1 MYENNKYINAAVLTK
16 QRKKLSLLN
25 LAPEKNLQK
34 GQLLVKLYSTS
45 ICGAQIGELLG
56 KTGKDKWIPHCLG
69 HEGYGKI
76 IKKHRSVNKVRVN
89 DDVIMHWRKSKGTNS
104 KPTSYLSKNGVINAG
119 LLTTFQTYAVV
130 SENRLTKVNRFKK
143 YTKIAPLL
151 GCAFPTAWGILN
163 KETNYTKNSQI
174 LIFGA
179 GGIGLSL
186 ASIAKIQKF
195 KRVILVDKSDY
206 KKNITKKMDLEYLN
220 IKNLKKIKKKKFD
233 LVIDTTGNTKNIEK
247 GFDFVNKDGKLIL
260 VGQPKLNSLIRIKN
274 PLRLFNPPQD
284 NIKIISSDGGG
295 FNPETDFRKLI
306 ILVKKNY
313 SYLSKLITHQIGL
326 NEINY
331 GIDLILKGK
340 TGRVLINFSK

>member
-1 MYENNKYINAAVLTK
+1 MYENNKYINAAVLVK

-25 LAPEKNLQK
+25 LAPQRNLQK

-56 KTGKDKWIPHCLG
+56 KAGKDKWIPHCLG

-76 IKKHRSVNKVRVN
+76 IKKHRSVRKIRIN
-89 DDVIMHWRKSKGTNS
+89 DEVIMHWRKSKGTNS
-104 KPTSYLSKNGVINAG
+104 KPTSYLSENGVINAG

-130 SENRLTKVNRFKK
+130 SENRLTKVSRFKRF
-143 YTKIAPLL
+143 TKIAPLL

-163 KETNYTKNSQI
+163 KETSYDKNNKI

-195 KRVILVDKSDY
+195 KKVILIDKSDF
-206 KKNITKKMDLEYLN
+206 KKVITKKMNFNYLN
-220 IKNLKKIKKKKFD
+220 LKNLKKIKKEKFD
-233 LVIDTTGNTKNIEK
+233 LVIDTTGNPKNIEK
-247 GFDFVNKDGKLIL
+247 GFDFVNKNGKLIL
-260 VGQPKLNSLIRIKN
+260 VGQPKLNSLIKIKN

-295 FNPETDFRKLI
+295 FNPETDYKKLI
-306 ILVKKNY
+306 TLVKKNY
-313 SYLSKLITHQIGL
+313 IYLSKLITHQIKL
-326 NEINY
+326 KDINR
-331 GIDLILKGK
+331 GVELIRQGK
-340 TGRVLINFSK
+340 TGRVLINF

>member
-1 MYENNKYINAAVLTK
+1 MFKLSSSKTKSLILLPGLPVTGVCKPLTFSIIPLPTALPKDISSSPPLILQENNKYINAAVLTK

-89 DDVIMHWRKSKGTNS
+89 DDVIMHWRKSKRTNS

-195 KRVILVDKSDY
+195 KRVILIDKSDY
-206 KKNITKKMDLEYLN
+206 KKNITKKW
-220 IKNLKKIKKKKFD
+220 
-233 LVIDTTGNTKNIEK
+233 
-247 GFDFVNKDGKLIL
+247 IL
-260 VGQPKLNSLIRIKN
+260 SI
-274 PLRLFNPPQD
+274 
-284 NIKIISSDGGG
+284 
-295 FNPETDFRKLI
+295 
-306 ILVKKNY
+306 
-313 SYLSKLITHQIGL
+313 
-326 NEINY
+326 
-331 GIDLILKGK
+331 
-340 TGRVLINFSK
+340 